1 MKKKWILP
9 AAAALVVA
17 IAVLVIVLVP
27 RNNSSASPYAERN
40 AEGNIVIRSKKLYHG
55 WLEIPWAGALFS

>member
-9 AAAALVVA
+9 AAAALAVA

-27 RNNSSASPYAERN
+27 RNN
-40 AEGNIVIRSKKLYHG
+40 NIAAG
-55 WLEIPWAGALFS
+55 WA